1 MSYEDEAKPLR
12 AEIDRLN
19 QEILDKIR
27 ERVHVALLIG
37 DVKKK
42 HGKSVRDPARETQVL
57 DRVTRMAKARG
68 LEPDATRRIFRE
80 IIELCA
86 AAEESP

>member
-1 MSYEDEAKPLR
+1 MSYEEEITPLR

-27 ERVHVALLIG
+27 ERVQAAVRIG
-37 DVKKK
+37 DVKKR
-42 HGKSVRDPARETQVL
+42 HGKPVRDPARETQVL
-57 DRVTRMAKARG
+57 DRVAELAEASG
-68 LEPDATRRIFRE
+68 LDPDAIRHIFRE